1 MFAPD
6 ENGNTIQ
13 PVITIKQTDD
23 TDSVNR
29 ATVKAGTVYS
39 YCTVYISQKKD
50 KDRREGKGRRC
61 WLGDVLECR
70 TNHLAV
76 MMI

>member
-6 ENGNTIQ
+6 ENGNTVQ
-13 PVITIKQTDD
+13 PIITIKQTDD

-39 YCTVYISQKKD
+39 YVLYTYH
-50 KDRREGKGRRC
+50 RRRIKTEEKAR
-61 WLGDVLECR
+61 VV
-70 TNHLAV
+70 AV
-76 MMI
+76 GWGTCLNAAQTI